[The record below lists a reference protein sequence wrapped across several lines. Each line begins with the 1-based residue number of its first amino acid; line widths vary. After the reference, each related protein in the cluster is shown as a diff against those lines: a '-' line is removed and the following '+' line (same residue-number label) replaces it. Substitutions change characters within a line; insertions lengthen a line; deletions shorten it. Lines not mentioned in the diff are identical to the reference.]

1 MTAIRRLLF
10 LFILLTPAL
19 ASAQTTIVGTC
30 DQYQPGPGGDYCIN
44 TGSAT
49 YWQQFTGDVVNTR
62 NVPQCSPTN
71 TSACGKMTVTG
82 ILGFPIIGAPVDG
95 DTLCFQASPAGWVWC
110 AP

>member
-49 YWQQFTGDVVNTR
+49 YWQQFTGDVTNLR
-62 NVPQCSPTN
+62 NSVQCNATN
-71 TSACGKMTVTG
+71 SSGCGKLTVNG
-82 ILGFPIIGAPVDG
+82 LNGVPIVGPLVDG
-95 DTLCFQASPAGWVWC
+95 DTLCYHALTNTMIPC